1 MQPCFGGTS
10 MIQRQNLLSL
20 GSRGHVTLVFLSILM
35 IVVHLFLKI
44 MSYPPLGNTR
54 IENIPLLFI
63 IIGGGAP
70 LVVLILL
77 KVIKRNFGADI
88 LAALALISATLLD
101 QYLAATLIILMLAS
115 GQALEA
121 YALGKASSVLKAL
134 ADRVPTTAHLK
145 EGEVLRQISLTDV
158 RIGDVIVILPHEV
171 CPIDG
176 VVEEGQGTMDESYLT
191 GEPYQIAKA
200 PGATV
205 LSGAINGETLLVVK
219 AEKLPADSRYSKIIG
234 VMTESQQKR
243 PALRRLGDQ
252 LGAIFVPISLVC
264 TGIVWT
270 LTGDPLRFL
279 SVLVIA
285 TPCPL
290 LIAIP
295 ITIISAIS
303 MAARQGI
310 VIKDPV
316 VLERLPTC
324 RTAIFDKTGTLT
336 YGKPE
341 LTTIFTAPGFT
352 PNHVLQLAS
361 SLEQYSKHPLAQGVL
376 KAAKKAQLALLKAEN
391 VTERPGCGLTGT
403 IEEQKIQITHRKKLL
418 HEFPEAAPLLPP
430 LSAGMECIVVVNH
443 CYAGTF
449 QFHDTP
455 RKEGVSF
462 IHHLGPS
469 HKFNR
474 ILLVSGDKESEVKY
488 LGELLGIHET
498 FFSQSPEQ
506 KLDIMRQEIAK
517 APTLF
522 VGDGINDAP
531 ALTLATV
538 GVAFG
543 KESNI
548 TAEAAGAVIM
558 DSTLLKVDQLIHIS
572 NLSRKI
578 ALQSAVGGMVLSF
591 IGMGFA
597 AAGFITPVAGALIQE
612 GTDMLAIF
620 NALRLTFGQNIKTDM
635 EGETQS
641 LAV

>member
-1 MQPCFGGTS
+1 MPPNFGEIS
-10 MIQRQNLLSL
+10 MIQLRNLLSL
-20 GSRGHVTLVFLSILM
+20 GSRWQVTLVFLSILM
-35 IVVHLFLKI
+35 IVVHLFLKV
-44 MSYPPLGNTR
+44 MAFPPLGNVQ
-54 IENIPLLFI
+54 IQDIPLFFV
-63 IIGGGAP
+63 IGGGGVP
-70 LVVLILL
+70 LLRGIFL
-77 KVIKRNFGADI
+77 KIIKRDFGADI
-88 LAALALISATLLD
+88 LAALALVSATLLD
-101 QYLAATLIILMLAS
+101 QYLAATLIILMLSS
-115 GQALEA
+115 GQTLEG

-134 ADRVPTTAHLK
+134 ADRMPTTAHLK
-145 EGEVLRQISLTDV
+145 EGEVLRDINLTDIQ
-158 RIGDVIVILPHEV
+158 IGDAIVVLPHEV

-191 GEPYQIAKA
+191 GEPYQVAKA
-200 PGATV
+200 PGTTV

-219 AEKLPADSRYSKIIG
+219 AEKLPADSRYSKIID

-264 TGIVWT
+264 AGIAWA
-270 LTGDPLRFL
+270 LTGEPLRFL

-310 VIKDPV
+310 IIKDPV
-316 VLERLPTC
+316 ALERLPTC

-341 LTTIFTAPGFT
+341 LTTIFTAPGLT

-361 SLEQYSKHPLAQGVL
+361 SLEQYSKHPLAQGFL
-376 KAAKKAQLALLKAEN
+376 KAAKKAQLALLKAKNISEKS
-391 VTERPGCGLTGT
+391 GYGLTGT
-403 IEEQKIQITHRKKLL
+403 IDGQKVQITHRKKLVQ
-418 HEFPEAAPLLPP
+418 EFPEATTLLPP
-430 LSAGMECIVVVNH
+430 LNSGMECIVMVNDR
-443 CYAGTF
+443 YAGAF
-449 QFHDTP
+449 HFHDTP
-455 RKEGVSF
+455 RKEGASF
-462 IHHLGPS
+462 IRHLRPS

-488 LGELLGIHET
+488 LGELLGIHEI

-506 KLDIMRQEIAK
+506 KLDIMRQEVAK

-548 TAEAAGAVIM
+548 TAEAAGVVVM
-558 DSTLLKVDQLIHIS
+558 DRTLLKVDQLIHMS
-572 NLSRKI
+572 YLSRKI
-578 ALQSAVGGMVLSF
+578 ALQSAVGGMVLSL

-597 AAGFITPVAGALIQE
+597 AAGFITPVAGALLQE
-612 GTDMLAIF
+612 GIDMLAIF
-620 NALRLTFGQNIKTDM
+620 NALRLTFGEKIKTDM
-635 EGETQS
+635 EG
-641 LAV
+641 